1 MMRRLTIRN
10 LAIVE
15 DLDLGEIAQMLAGEK
30 IPETAMRHARELL
43 AQAGNA

>member
-1 MMRRLTIRN
+1 MMRRLTIRRQEV
-10 LAIVE
+10 AR
-15 DLDLGEIAQMLAGEK
+15 MLAGEK